1 MIVAAVIIAFIIIFA
16 VGKAAGMFK
25 NGTGTTQTETTTK
38 VKVPDV
44 RGMTV
49 DEATTT
55 LSKKK
60 LGIKIAKQEA
70 SDTYEKGTIIR
81 QDPEGDSKVDKNT
94 EVRVVV
100 STGKEIKTVQ
110 VPDVSGKDENSAQK
124 ALEAKNLVVEFK
136 SEYND
141 SVDEGKVIST
151 DPAAGTEVKEGTT
164 VTMIVSQGAE
174 KATVPTLVG
183 LSQEDADAAL
193 AAAGLVTGSVT
204 EDYSDQYEAG
214 IVMSQKTKE
223 NKKVNKGT
231 TVDYVVSKGP
241 KVEKVSV
248 PGLGNMTY
256 DMAMQALSD
265 RGLVGNG
272 TEEYSNVTV
281 GYVVSQSAPEGTM
294 LEKGST
300 VNFVISLGP
309 KPSEVPENPDN
320 GNGDGGN
327 SDYTEGQ

>member
-1 MIVAAVIIAFIIIFA
+1 
-16 VGKAAGMFK
+16 
-25 NGTGTTQTETTTK
+25 
-38 VKVPDV
+38 
-44 RGMTV
+44 
-49 DEATTT
+49 
-55 LSKKK
+55 
-60 LGIKIAKQEA
+60 
-70 SDTYEKGTIIR
+70 
-81 QDPEGDSKVDKNT
+81 
-94 EVRVVV
+94 
-100 STGKEIKTVQ
+100 
-110 VPDVSGKDENSAQK
+110 
-124 ALEAKNLVVEFK
+124 
-136 SEYND
+136 
-141 SVDEGKVIST
+141 
-151 DPAAGTEVKEGTT
+151 
-164 VTMIVSQGAE
+164 
-174 KATVPTLVG
+174 
-183 LSQEDADAAL
+183 
-193 AAAGLVTGSVT
+193 
-204 EDYSDQYEAG
+204 
-214 IVMSQKTKE
+214 MSQKTKE